1 MSASP
6 GRLRR
11 PHFRRCAHWLAV
23 TLLASF
29 PVATGGMTAA
39 AAPTDAAVPDDAAAT
54 STARRV
60 LAVGGLTHAHGAGT
74 RTWGLRA
81 HGAWSTR
88 VIKPRHA
95 VRTVHGYRASS
106 SSDHGSGLA
115 ADFMVGR
122 HHKGDRIARFARKH
136 HRQLNISYVIW
147 DQRIWSVARARE
159 GWRAMSDAGSATAN
173 HKDHVHVSY
182 RRVPGNHTFRR

>member
-11 PHFRRCAHWLAV
+11 LSFSRCATWLAM
-23 TLLASF
+23 TLFATF
-29 PVATGGMTAA
+29 PVAVAGTTAA
-39 AAPTDAAVPDDAAAT
+39 AAPNSDTT
-54 STARRV
+54 ELTARRI
-60 LAVGGLTHAHGAGT
+60 LTVGGLTHAHGAGT

-88 VIKPRHA
+88 VIKPRYS
-95 VRTVHGYRASS
+95 VRTVHGYRPSS
-106 SSDHGSGLA
+106 SSDHGSRLA
-115 ADFMVGR
+115 ADFMVRR
-122 HHKGDRIARFARKH
+122 HAKGDSIARFSRKH
-136 HRQLNISYVIW
+136 HRQLNVSYVIW

-159 GWRAMSDAGSATAN
+159 GWRRMADAGSATAN

-182 RRVPGNHTFRR
+182 RRDPSNNTYRR